1 MHFFSAQLL
10 ERLIIPNCKK
20 IPNKSL
26 CAVLEQN
33 PSLLELDISN
43 KVSPKVDVTVVDTL
57 VRSCRYLTVLKLSDY
72 RVEDP
77 KTLLLLCG
85 KRVVQEPTRVRLSPV
100 QLTNVRGRR
109 VCSINILSDTS
120 STCSGDSIDT
130 IPYPE
135 DASPII
141 ANGSCHSDVCPPCKN
156 KKATSVHSHGP
167 NIHEMP
173 KLLTVDDCSES
184 TTFPRELVTLEDQL
198 SSLHVLSSPPHQASP
213 SQSCSVKRPLDMACV
228 QRFESVDT
236 LSNHANPCAMES
248 SGACRSMEIDVMVSE
263 SEQVVPSLHR
273 GELIRNDSGGEVEA
287 SEEEQENQRGINR
300 QHVQPGINH
309 DNSDE
314 DLYEDDSPVTAL
326 NVEDHSMEYG
336 CLDLKTLWLNNV
348 NINDPVAAVLMQSL
362 PRLRDLNLSDT
373 DICNPWRLL
382 DPSRTSHLVE
392 LEDLDIKST
401 ALSRTALE
409 MIPKF
414 HPDLQRFSIS
424 STTLPPHTYANIGR
438 LTGVADLEL
447 IGGQFYPCEPK
458 EIFDKGIAPA
468 INGIGKHLRS
478 LNLTYFA
485 HVEFEVIPKS
495 CPKLEYLDLSFTST
509 SLWYPCESLGDCC
522 PNLKTLNLAFCHV
535 DAKEGNENDPQPVA
549 PSKALEKMIGQ
560 PRNLE
565 VLKIGGSAVS
575 DDTLRSIFPRAV
587 HPLRVLDL
595 SRCSTATI
603 HGVEYVW
610 DKCPFIRRI
619 DLTYCKE
626 ITVDNSNQ
634 FQKKCFEERPLFKLE
649 GKLVWK

>member
-1 MHFFSAQLL
+1 MYDFYAQLL

-26 CAVLEQN
+26 CDVLKQN

-43 KVSPKVDVTVVDTL
+43 KVSPKVDVSVVDTL

-85 KRVVQEPTRVRLSPV
+85 KRVVQEPSRIKISPVRL
-100 QLTNVRGRR
+100 TNRGGSR
-109 VCSINILSDTS
+109 VCIINTLADTS
-120 STCSGDSIDT
+120 GTCSEDSIET
-130 IPYPE
+130 IPHVE
-135 DASPII
+135 DISPSI
-141 ANGSCHSDVCPPCKN
+141 ANGSCHSEVCPPCKK
-156 KKATSVHSHGP
+156 KKATSIYSQHISGQSL
-167 NIHEMP
+167 HEMP
-173 KLLTVDDCSES
+173 KLLTVDDCVES
-184 TTFPRELVTLEDQL
+184 TRELVALEDHL
-198 SSLHVLSSPPHQASP
+198 SSLRVLSSPPQLASVSQA
-213 SQSCSVKRPLDMACV
+213 CSVKIPQACI
-228 QRFESVDT
+228 QQQNFESVIAST
-236 LSNHANPCAMES
+236 IES
-248 SGACRSMEIDVMVSE
+248 SGACRSMEIDLRVSD
-263 SEQVVPSLHR
+263 SERVVPSLHM
-273 GELIRNDSGGEVEA
+273 GELIWKDNGGEIQA

-300 QHVQPGINH
+300 QQVQPGVNP

-314 DLYEDDSPVTAL
+314 DLYENDSLLTAL
-326 NVEDHSMEYG
+326 NVEDDSTEYG
-336 CLDLKTLWLNNV
+336 CLDLKTLWLDNV

-362 PRLRDLNLSDT
+362 HRLRDLNLSDT

-382 DPSRTSHLVE
+382 DPSCTSHLVE

-438 LTGVADLEL
+438 LTGVAYLEL
-447 IGGQFYPCEPK
+447 IGGQFYPCEPE

-468 INGIGKHLRS
+468 ISGIGKHLRS

-485 HVEFEVIPKS
+485 HVKFEVIPKS
-495 CPKLEYLDLSFTST
+495 CPKLEHLDLSFTST

-522 PNLKTLNLAFCHV
+522 PNLKVLNLAFCHV
-535 DAKEGNENDPQPVA
+535 DAKEGNENDPQPVD

-565 VLKIGGSAVS
+565 VLKMGGSAVT
-575 DDTLRSIFPRAV
+575 DDTLRNIFPRAV

-595 SRCSTATI
+595 SRCSAATI

-610 DKCPFIRRI
+610 EKCPFIRRI

-634 FQKKCFEERPLFKLE
+634 FQKKCFKERPLFKLE
-649 GKLVWK
+649 GKLIWK